1 MSRVTQPLADK
12 WAVVTGA
19 GSGLGRD
26 CALALGQAGATLV
39 LLGRSRDALMET
51 RQQLAVIGAHSE
63 VRCCDITDDFEI
75 EQVFAALSRCDVV
88 VNNAGTNMPECFLD
102 VRAETLDAILKLN
115 VRSVFRVSQCAARH
129 MVAQR
134 SGAIVNMSSQMG
146 HVGAERRTA
155 YCMSK
160 HAVEGLTKALAVEMA
175 PFGVRVNA
183 VAPTYVDTPLTRPFL
198 QERVFRERVLR
209 DIPLGRLA
217 TAKEVADAVVFLAS
231 PAASMITGASLPVD
245 GGYIAR

>member
-1 MSRVTQPLADK
+1 MPPATHSLADK
-12 WAVVTGA
+12 CAVVTGA

-26 CALALGQAGATLV
+26 CALALGQAGAKVV
-39 LLGRSRDALMET
+39 LLGRSQIALLET
-51 RQQLAVIGAHSE
+51 QQQLAAVGAHSE
-63 VRCCDITDDFEI
+63 IRRCDVTDDSAI
-75 EQVFAALSRCDVV
+75 EEVFASLSYCDVV
-88 VNNAGTNMPECFLD
+88 VNNAGTNVPEHFLD

-115 VRSVFRVSQCAARH
+115 VRSVFRVSQCAARR

-146 HVGAERRTA
+146 HVGAENRTA

-160 HAVEGLTKALAVEMA
+160 HAVEGLTKALAIEMA

-183 VAPTYVDTPLTRPFL
+183 VAPTYVDTPLTRPFF
-198 QERVFRERVLR
+198 EDRVFRDRVLR
-209 DIPLGRLA
+209 EIPLGRLA
-217 TAKEVADAVVFLAS
+217 TTKEVADAVVFLAS

>member
-1 MSRVTQPLADK
+1 MPHGTHSLAGK
-12 WAVVTGA
+12 CAVVTGA

-26 CALALGQAGATLV
+26 CALALGLAGARLV
-39 LLGRSRDALMET
+39 LVGRSGNALLET
-51 RQQLAVIGAHSE
+51 QQQLAAIGAQSE
-63 VRCCDITDDFEI
+63 VRCCDVTDDHAI
-75 EQVFAALSRCDVV
+75 EQLFASLSGCDVV
-88 VNNAGTNMPECFLD
+88 VNNAGTNVPEPFLD
-102 VRAETLDAILKLN
+102 VRAETLNAILNLN
-115 VRSVFRVSQCAARH
+115 VRSVFRVSQCAARR

-146 HVGAERRTA
+146 HVGAEKRTA

-160 HAVEGLTKALAVEMA
+160 HAVEGLTKALAIEMA

-198 QERVFRERVLR
+198 EDREFRDRVLR

-217 TAKEVADAVVFLAS
+217 TTNEVADAVVFLAS
-231 PAASMITGASLPVD
+231 PAASMITGTSLPVD

>member
-1 MSRVTQPLADK
+1 MSHVTSSLADK
-12 WAVVTGA
+12 CAVVTGA
-19 GSGLGRD
+19 GSGLGRE
-26 CALALGQAGATLV
+26 CALALGQAGAKLV
-39 LLGRSRDALMET
+39 LIGRSRRALMET
-51 RQQLAVIGAHSE
+51 QQQLAVIGAHSE
-63 VRCCDITDDFEI
+63 VRCCDVTDDFEI
-75 EQVFAALSRCDVV
+75 EQIFASLSCCDVV
-88 VNNAGTNMPECFLD
+88 VNNAGTNIPEHFLD
-102 VRAETLDAILKLN
+102 VRAETLDTILNLN
-115 VRSVFRVSQCAARH
+115 VRSVFRVSQCAARR

-160 HAVEGLTKALAVEMA
+160 HAVEGLTKALAIEMA

-183 VAPTYVDTPLTRPFL
+183 VAPTYVDTPLTRSSL
-198 QERVFRERVLR
+198 EDEMFRERVLR

-245 GGYIAR
+245 GGYTAR